1 MTPATSE
8 RKKLFLVDAMGY
20 IFRAYYAPMGERFEH
35 NGLPTKVPYIFAT
48 MIRRLIESKELAPD
62 YLGIVFDTPEP
73 TFRDKLFDQYKAQRA
88 PVPDDLIVQ
97 LPFVRKYCEAMRLPI
112 LEMAGY
118 EADDVIASLA
128 RQAAEKKLDIYIVT
142 ADKDFMQLVG
152 GAVRMLNPS
161 KGDLIIDEKKVE
173 ELMGV
178 PPSKVADVMAL
189 MGDAIDNIP
198 GARDPNE
205 KPAPGERRKPGIGDV
220 GARTLIQQ
228 FGSAEEAIRRAKE
241 VSRAS
246 YREALENNAK
256 FVKLSK
262 ELATIHAKAP
272 VKLELDAL
280 RLRQPDVNVLREFYA
295 ELGFTSLLKSLPAV
309 TMSGETDYANFE
321 SAKELREFLEKLPPK
336 DEVAVWLA
344 FESDDP
350 DDEGYGTRVRGIE
363 VSNRAG
369 FARVCANDE
378 KDSALVAIADWMT
391 DAKRLKIVHD
401 AKLFE
406 LLGLSDAEAAKRNA
420 AGIRHAT
427 MLYSYLLRPTTANHA
442 FAEAVLRQL
451 NVTLSGA
458 AGEHADFLMRLAP
471 ALRAEVEKQNLEEL
485 YAKIDLPLA
494 GVLSRMERA
503 GVHID
508 PKSLKKISATL
519 EKEIGA
525 LEKKIHK
532 LAGTEFNI
540 NSPVQLAE
548 VLYDRLGL
556 TLPKRTRAKARST
569 AAEVLTEL
577 AALHEMPRLV
587 MEYREQAKLKSTYA
601 DALQERIS
609 PQTGRLHTQL
619 SQTGAATGRLAS
631 SNPNLQNIPVRTE
644 LGREIRAAFVAEK
657 GYALLS
663 ADYSQIE
670 LRILA
675 HFSEDAVLVEAFRRA
690 EDIHSRTAQE
700 VFGVAPFAQTAEH
713 RRAAKVINFGIIY
726 GLSAFG
732 LAQNLQIDQ
741 KEAAKFIAA
750 YFERYQGVKKYLER
764 QVEETRESGFTRT
777 LFGRIRPIPEINSPQ
792 PNLRS
797 FAERTAMNTP
807 LQGTAADLIK
817 LAMIDID
824 RKLSEGK
831 FASKMI
837 LQVHDELLF
846 EGPKSEMERLTP
858 MVREAMEKVYKL
870 RVPLVVDVKMGANW
884 RDMEPVAVR

>member
-657 GYALLS
+657 GNALLS